1 MKYSEYHTKLGEEII
16 QKNPEFK
23 QLKELGIN
31 IGYVTSDEEKKKGGR
46 VTFGKCTIVKG
57 EQNKF
62 FIPHDVLIT
71 IYHHNCY
78 YFSEAQ
84 HKILLEHELKH
95 IFVEQDEE
103 GEVTLRIRGHEIED
117 FLDIVNK
124 YGWAWSA
131 QENNQ
136 MTWSDLLSDDA
147 EAAATGAE

>member
-1 MKYSEYHTKLGEEII
+1 MKYSEYHAKLGAEII
-16 QKNPEFK
+16 DKNPEFA

-57 EQNKF
+57 EQNRF

-71 IYHHNCY
+71 IYQNNCY

-84 HKILLEHELKH
+84 HRILLEHELKH

-103 GEVTLRIRGHEIED
+103 GEVTLKIRGHEIED

-124 YGWAWSA
+124 YGWNWHA

-136 MTWSDLLSDDA
+136 MTWSDILSDES